1 MNAFNVA
8 TKAASALGLASI
20 VIEGHDMAKR
30 TARRSGAKASADKFV
45 RDEIGASKLNHDS
58 AKHSNSKEFFANGDI
73 TDKFHEV
80 FGTIGG
86 YISGFAKCAW
96 NNIFTVAFGAVGLI
110 AKSKG
115 VKSAALIGMG
125 LSILTDTIING
136 TSLFERKD
144 YLDK

>member
-1 MNAFNVA
+1 MNTFNAA
-8 TKAASALGLASI
+8 TKIASALGLAS
-20 VIEGHDMAKR
+20 VAIEGHDMAKR
-30 TARRSGAKASADKFV
+30 TARRSGAKASTDKFL
-45 RDEIGASKLNHDS
+45 RDEIGASKLNHES
-58 AKHSNSKEFFANGDI
+58 IKHSASKDFFADGNV

-96 NNIFTVAFGAVGLI
+96 NNIFTIAFGAVGLI
-110 AKSKG
+110 AKSKP
-115 VKSAALIGMG
+115 VKTTALLGMG
-125 LSILTDTIING
+125 LSILVDTLFNG